1 MNSPAAGRRDK
12 GPGRGGTGARGGGIR
27 WRSIAPG
34 GQSEFGDNPCPLRN
48 PYDAL
53 VRATVQDPK
62 PVGTKIFFI
71 RFRTMTYS
79 DLGGG
84 RNPFFRQV
92 SCNTAGNRGTRINRE
107 SLKCEVRCLKQEAVD
122 CAKRTQFPVGRDIP
136 AFHYSIIPA
145 PSLLCETKPICL
157 GSAAR
162 SSGGT
167 TRTNKPNLPRSNRRR
182 VGGKAAGA
190 AATGG
195 KRAKQSQF
203 VPERNEG

>member
-122 CAKRTQFPVGRDIP
+122 RAKRTQFPVGRDIP
-136 AFHYSIIPA
+136 AFHH
-145 PSLLCETKPICL
+145 
-157 GSAAR
+157 
-162 SSGGT
+162 SSSK
-167 TRTNKPNLPRSNRRR
+167 RVMRNKANLPRLGRKKQWRDHSYKQTQFANGEGDGHRS
-182 VGGKAAGA
+182 
-190 AATGG
+190 
-195 KRAKQSQF
+195 AK
-203 VPERNEG
+203 